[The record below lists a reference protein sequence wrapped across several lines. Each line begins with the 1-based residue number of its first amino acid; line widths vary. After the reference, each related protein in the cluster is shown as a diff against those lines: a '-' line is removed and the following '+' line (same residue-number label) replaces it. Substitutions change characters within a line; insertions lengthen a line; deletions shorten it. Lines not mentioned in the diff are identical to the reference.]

1 MELYPRSNSDHS
13 SNYGEQAE
21 ATKKLFEVL
30 EKRLVKNFK
39 REFVKYLVGAF
50 SSESLVDVLDNKFLY
65 VTEDDLFFL

>member
-21 ATKKLFEVL
+21 ATNKLFEVL
-30 EKRLVKNFK
+30 EKRLVQKGVCK
-39 REFVKYLVGAF
+39 ILVGAF
-50 SSESLVDVLDNKFLY
+50 SSESLVDVLDNKSLY